1 MYVCVIHKIMYYM
14 HDMYYDYDY
23 DVLCIM
29 YYVLFKHIKTAT
41 PK

>member
-1 MYVCVIHKIMYYM
+1 MYVCVIHIIMYYI
-14 HDMYYDYDY
+14 HDMYYDY

-29 YYVLFKHIKTAT
+29 YYVLFKHMKTAT